1 MLFGVLEQ
9 LLIVQ
14 DDEQALILREQ
25 PRAAWLL
32 AFGLGL
38 AALNMALFGLEL
50 TAWGAVG
57 LALLALLLAR
67 GRWLI
72 FDSQARVLRVE
83 WRAWWGV
90 RLAPSPTNRRKS
102 SCTAARARWASAF
115 ARGTSSPGSRKL
127 SGPCAPPWA
136 TPAIKLPQATFG
148 LASRTFR
155 RLKARRLTMP
165 MPAKI
170 MSAPRTM

>member
-90 RLAPSPTNRRKS
+90 RLAQSLPYDQIQGLELR
-102 SCTAARARWASAF
+102 AF
-115 ARGTSSPGSRKL
+115 ANEQTQIILHSRQGQMGL
-127 SGPCAPPWA
+127 SVCSRDIIPWKQEA
-136 TPAIKLPQATFG
+136 LRAMRAALGHP
-148 LASRTFR
+148 SD
-155 RLKARRLTMP
+155 
-165 MPAKI
+165 
-170 MSAPRTM
+170 